1 MAFYIP
7 FRVSFYWEEEVEAKS
22 IFIFESC
29 LDSIFALDIIFN
41 FLTAYTDKATD
52 IMITDRKLIAKRYLK
67 GFFLIDLIATIPFG
81 TILQASPMAI
91 ANKMGKLGRLPKMIR
106 FAKAARLLK
115 LLRVYKLH
123 EYIQS
128 IEVQYNVH
136 HGISRM
142 IKIVMLIMLVTH
154 LVGCFWFLIG
164 LSGGEGTLNG
174 GWVFRYYL
182 EDSHKATQYVASMYW
197 AFSTL
202 TTVGYGV
209 STILQM
215 I

>member
-1 MAFYIP
+1 MRP
-7 FRVSFYWEEEVEAKS
+7 LSFPIS
-22 IFIFESC
+22 FP
-29 LDSIFALDIIFN
+29 
-41 FLTAYTDKATD
+41 AYH
-52 IMITDRKLIAKRYLK
+52 KLH
-67 GFFLIDLIATIPFG
+67 T
-81 TILQASPMAI
+81 
-91 ANKMGKLGRLPKMIR
+91 N
-106 FAKAARLLK
+106 ARLLK

-128 IEVQYNVH
+128 LEVQYNVH

-142 IKIVMLIMLVTH
+142 IKIVLLIMLVTH

-182 EDSHKATQYVASMYW
+182 EESHKATQYVASMYW

-202 TTVGYGV
+202 TTVGYGDISARTPQEQVYAMGMMLIGV
-209 STILQM
+209 SWYAYIVSSMSSIMSSFDAQNKAIRDKMLCVNEFVR
-215 I
+215 